1 MKGRKKSNHTAEGVR
16 ISIISIL
23 FSLVLTLF
31 KLVSGIVGKSA
42 ALVSDGVNSL
52 GDIFS
57 YSVVAT
63 GVAASDK
70 KADSNHQYGHDKLE
84 SIISL
89 FLALVIAVTGF
100 AIGFKAV
107 RSLVVET
114 YIAIPTLF
122 PLIVAALS
130 IVIKLILWQLA
141 RVAAA
146 KTDLSSLKALAS
158 DHFSDMLSSTGALIA
173 VVGARLGYPL
183 LDPVASL
190 VIALLIIKSAFEV
203 FLISYNVLMDSSVD
217 KQTKNELKK
226 AILADKRVQGI
237 DLLRTRSVGSGYWV
251 ELEITCCR
259 NLKLFEAHAIA
270 EEVHDRLEKE
280 FPKIRHVMV
289 HTNPCSS
296 DGSNCT
302 ECAAN
307 SENNRDE
314 SQF

>member
-1 MKGRKKSNHTAEGVR
+1 MKRQKKSNHTKEGVR

-84 SIISL
+84 SIISH
-89 FLALVIAVTGF
+89 FLALIIAVTGF

-141 RVAAA
+141 RVAAV

-173 VVGARLGYPL
+173 VIGARLGYPL

-203 FLISYNVLMDSSVD
+203 FLISYNVLMATALFFYANSVFSQPFCCKSSFIGS
-217 KQTKNELKK
+217 LKK
-226 AILADKRVQGI
+226 SFVINYLFFTTVGHSNTYGNLFIFYIRVQ
-237 DLLRTRSVGSGYWV
+237 
-251 ELEITCCR
+251 
-259 NLKLFEAHAIA
+259 H
-270 EEVHDRLEKE
+270 
-280 FPKIRHVMV
+280 
-289 HTNPCSS
+289 
-296 DGSNCT
+296 
-302 ECAAN
+302 
-307 SENNRDE
+307 
-314 SQF
+314 

>member
-1 MKGRKKSNHTAEGVR
+1 M
-16 ISIISIL
+16 
-23 FSLVLTLF
+23 
-31 KLVSGIVGKSA
+31 
-42 ALVSDGVNSL
+42 
-52 GDIFS
+52 
-57 YSVVAT
+57 
-63 GVAASDK
+63 
-70 KADSNHQYGHDKLE
+70 
-84 SIISL
+84 
-89 FLALVIAVTGF
+89 
-100 AIGFKAV
+100 
-107 RSLVVET
+107 
-114 YIAIPTLF
+114 
-122 PLIVAALS
+122 
-130 IVIKLILWQLA
+130 WQLA

-217 KQTKNELKK
+217 KQTKSELKK

-307 SENNRDE
+307 SENNRAE
-314 SQF
+314 KSL